1 MPVLQKMTENTLTYK
16 LEYERRLPHIQ
27 PPGATLFVT
36 FRLADSIPA
45 AKLREL
51 LAEAE
56 RLTRELE
63 QIEDTA
69 VRRQQ
74 HYIAQKRLFG
84 LWDDALDTAQQGPF
98 WLKEDAIA
106 QLVWNSLHHLDNKRY
121 DLDTFCIMPNHG
133 HVLFTPLIKP
143 DGGYHALSGIMHS
156 IKGFTANEANDI
168 LGRKGQFWQHESYD
182 HVVRDEAELNRI
194 RRYILYNPVKAGLVD
209 DYRAWKWTYCKYL

>member
-1 MPVLQKMTENTLTYK
+1 MTDSTLTYK
-16 LEYERRLPHIQ
+16 LEYKRRLPHIQ

-36 FRLADSIPA
+36 FRLAGSVPA

-56 RLTRELE
+56 RFTQELE
-63 QIEDTA
+63 QIENTI

-84 LWDDALDTAQQGPF
+84 LWDDVLDTAHQGPF

-121 DLDTFCIMPNHG
+121 DLDTFCIMPNHA
-133 HVLFTPLIKP
+133 HALFTPLP
-143 DGGYHALSGIMHS
+143 TSDGSYHALSGIMHS
-156 IKGFTANEANDI
+156 IKSFTATKANDN
-168 LGRKGQFWQHESYD
+168 LRRKGQFWQHESYD
-182 HVVRDEAELNRI
+182 HVVRDETELSRI
-194 RRYILYNPVKAGLVD
+194 RQYILYNPVKAGLID
-209 DYRAWKWTYCKYL
+209 DYRNWKWTYCKHL